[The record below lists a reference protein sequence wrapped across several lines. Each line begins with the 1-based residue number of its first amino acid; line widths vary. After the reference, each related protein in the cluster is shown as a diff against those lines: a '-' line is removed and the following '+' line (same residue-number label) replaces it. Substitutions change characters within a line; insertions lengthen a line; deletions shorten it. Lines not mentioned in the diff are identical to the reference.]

1 MNLLIN
7 VKILHMLIVKDV
19 LMESIL
25 LIDTCMYKH
34 IKETRPMDIHE

>member
-1 MNLLIN
+1 
-7 VKILHMLIVKDV
+7 MLIVKDV